1 MTNGKWKMEN
11 RGETP
16 SAMGAEFDFPFS
28 IFHLSFF
35 ISGPTGS
42 HQ

>member
-11 RGETP
+11 RSETL
-16 SAMGAEFDFPFS
+16 SALPADFPFS

-35 ISGPTGS
+35 ISEPAS
-42 HQ
+42 SYL